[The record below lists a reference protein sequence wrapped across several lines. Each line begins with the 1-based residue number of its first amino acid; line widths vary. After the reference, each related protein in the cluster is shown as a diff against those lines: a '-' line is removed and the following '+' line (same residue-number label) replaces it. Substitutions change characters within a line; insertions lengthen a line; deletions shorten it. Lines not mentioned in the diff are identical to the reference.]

1 MIQLS
6 LPMRVT
12 PVSCTVPQLKV
23 QYSRMVLRSP
33 ISRTVAS
40 PAYFLSWGGP
50 PRELNPKMR
59 FCAPM
64 RVRPSITTCGP
75 IDVPSPISRSSPMFE
90 YGPTEAPGTNSP
102 LDTTMSVERLVTVAT
117 CTGVDSHHRTPI
129 KHSPCPLTT

>member
-6 LPMRVT
+6 LPMSVT

-33 ISRTVAS
+33 ISSAVAS

-50 PRELNPKMR
+50 PSELNPKMR

-64 RVRPSITTCGP
+64 RVRPSITTRGP
-75 IDVPSPISRSSPMFE
+75 IDVPSHHSTCSPLSE
-90 YGPTEAPGTNSP
+90 YGHTDTPEAPLAP
-102 LDTTMSVERLVTVAT
+102 
-117 CTGVDSHHRTPI
+117 H
-129 KHSPCPLTT
+129 